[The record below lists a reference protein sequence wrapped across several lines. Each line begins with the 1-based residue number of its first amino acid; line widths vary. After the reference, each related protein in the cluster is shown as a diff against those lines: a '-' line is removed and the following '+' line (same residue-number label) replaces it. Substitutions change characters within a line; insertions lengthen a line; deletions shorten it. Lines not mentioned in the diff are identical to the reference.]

1 MTHSASPSP
10 IDQSSDFIGSET
22 ARAASEFDMLTP
34 LDATGGTSLPFI
46 CRIKGREFFMK
57 RLKPELSDN
66 EAYRN
71 LFRKEFHLGRELR
84 SPHIVKYEQLVES
97 ETDIY
102 ILRENVCGATLD
114 QKLRISPEWFGER
127 KHLDR
132 LFNQLLDAVEHM
144 HSCHVVHADLK
155 PQNVML
161 TRINNDVKIIDL
173 GFAFADSYTYSTGC
187 TPGYAAPEQQEANKQ
202 TVDASTDVYA
212 IGKLMEFIERESG
225 QRLPG
230 VYQII
235 MKRCLQKEQHRRYQH
250 VSEIKQLI
258 NRRRHLM
265 RKTIIS
271 LSVCLAVGMAALFFF
286 NTSTGFKVWKS
297 VKWNLRQVPYD
308 FRMRNVLYRYASP
321 DSTLAVVVGSKT
333 SYNGDGEDDGDNIK
347 IYAHLTLP
355 NGKICR
361 VTQIEDSAFYDGY
374 NFTSVRIPHGIKH
387 IGKDS
392 FCYCSR
398 ITCINLPASVSSI
411 GEQAFARMENL
422 QVLHLPD
429 SLQSLPIGM
438 AHHCPSLTGIKLP
451 DGIRTLPMDLLACC
465 TRLQEVVMPDSLERI
480 ERGVFWECSQLPEIT
495 LPATVKY
502 IGEFSFFHCDK
513 LRHVYLH
520 APTPPEMTNA
530 FQAKGGIVT
539 IHVPRASVNLYRQHL
554 YWKRQNIVGDL

>member
-1 MTHSASPSP
+1 MSTPTSHIESSGFMPCSHSNPDNGFEKITP
-10 IDQSSDFIGSET
+10 ID
-22 ARAASEFDMLTP
+22 AH
-34 LDATGGTSLPFI
+34 GGTSLAYVV
-46 CRIKGREFFMK
+46 RIKSKEFFMK
-57 RLKPELSDN
+57 RLKPEFQGI
-66 EAYRN
+66 EAYRD
-71 LFRKEFHLGRELR
+71 LFRKEFDLGKKLD
-84 SPHIVKYEQLVES
+84 SPHIVKYEQLVEN
-97 ETDIY
+97 EEDVY
-102 ILRENVCGATLD
+102 ILRENICGATLD
-114 QKLRISPEWFGER
+114 QKLHISPEWFGER

-132 LFNQLLDAVEHM
+132 LFNQLLEALEHM
-144 HSCHVVHADLK
+144 HNSHVVHADLK

-173 GFAFADSYTYSTGC
+173 GFAFADSYTYNTGY

-230 VYQII
+230 VYQTI

-271 LSVCLAVGMAALFFF
+271 LSVCLAVGMAAFFFF

-308 FRMRNVLYRYASP
+308 LRMRNVLYRYASP

-347 IYAHLTLP
+347 IEAHLTLP

-361 VTQIEDSAFYDGY
+361 VTKIEDSAFFDGY

-392 FCYCSR
+392 FRNCSR

-411 GEQAFARMENL
+411 GEQAFAHMENL

-429 SLQSLPIGM
+429 SLQSLPMGM

-520 APTPPEMTNA
+520 APTPPEMANA

>member
-1 MTHSASPSP
+1 MSTPTSHIESSGFMPCSHSNPDNGFEKITP
-10 IDQSSDFIGSET
+10 ID
-22 ARAASEFDMLTP
+22 AH
-34 LDATGGTSLPFI
+34 GGTSLAYVV
-46 CRIKGREFFMK
+46 RIKSKEFFMK
-57 RLKPELSDN
+57 RLKPEFQGI
-66 EAYRN
+66 EAYRD
-71 LFRKEFHLGRELR
+71 LFRKEFDLGKKLD
-84 SPHIVKYEQLVES
+84 SPHIVKYEQLVEN
-97 ETDIY
+97 EEDVY

-132 LFNQLLDAVEHM
+132 LFNQLLEALEHM
-144 HSCHVVHADLK
+144 HNSHVVHADLK

-173 GFAFADSYTYSTGC
+173 GFAFADSYTYNTGY

-230 VYQII
+230 VYQTI

-271 LSVCLAVGMAALFFF
+271 LSVCLAVGMAAFFFF

-308 FRMRNVLYRYASP
+308 LRMRNVLYRYASP

-347 IYAHLTLP
+347 IEAHLTLP

-361 VTQIEDSAFYDGY
+361 VTQIEDSAFFDGY

-392 FCYCSR
+392 FRNCSR

-411 GEQAFARMENL
+411 GEQAFAHMKNL

-429 SLQSLPIGM
+429 SLQSLPMGM

-520 APTPPEMTNA
+520 APTPPEMANA

>member
-1 MTHSASPSP
+1 MSTPTSHIESSGFMPCSHSNPDNGFEKITP
-10 IDQSSDFIGSET
+10 ID
-22 ARAASEFDMLTP
+22 AH
-34 LDATGGTSLPFI
+34 GGTSLAYVV
-46 CRIKGREFFMK
+46 RIKSKEFFMK
-57 RLKPELSDN
+57 RLKPEFQGI
-66 EAYRN
+66 EAYRD
-71 LFRKEFHLGRELR
+71 LFRKEFDLGKKLD
-84 SPHIVKYEQLVES
+84 SPHIVKYEQLVEN
-97 ETDIY
+97 EEDVY
-102 ILRENVCGATLD
+102 ILRENICGATLD
-114 QKLRISPEWFGER
+114 QKLHISPEWFGER

-230 VYQII
+230 VYQTI
-235 MKRCLQKEQHRRYQH
+235 MKRCLQKDQHRRYQH

-271 LSVCLAVGMAALFFF
+271 LSVCLAVGMAAFFFF

-308 FRMRNVLYRYASP
+308 LRMRNVLYRYASP

-347 IYAHLTLP
+347 IDAHLTLP

-361 VTQIEDSAFYDGY
+361 VTQIEDSAFFDGY

-392 FCYCSR
+392 FCNCSR
-398 ITCINLPASVSSI
+398 ITCINLPASVGSI
-411 GEQAFARMENL
+411 GEQAFAHMENL

-429 SLQSLPIGM
+429 SLQSLPMGM

-530 FQAKGGIVT
+530 FQEKGGIVT

>member
-1 MTHSASPSP
+1 MSTPTSHIESSGFMPCSHSNPDNGFEKITP
-10 IDQSSDFIGSET
+10 ID
-22 ARAASEFDMLTP
+22 AH
-34 LDATGGTSLPFI
+34 GGTSLAYVV
-46 CRIKGREFFMK
+46 RIKSKEFFMK
-57 RLKPELSDN
+57 RLKPEFQGI
-66 EAYRN
+66 EAYRD
-71 LFRKEFHLGRELR
+71 LFRKEFDLGKKLD
-84 SPHIVKYEQLVES
+84 SPHIVKYEQLVEN
-97 ETDIY
+97 EEDVY
-102 ILRENVCGATLD
+102 ILRENICGATLD
-114 QKLRISPEWFGER
+114 QKLHISPEWFGER

-132 LFNQLLDAVEHM
+132 LFNQLLEALEHM
-144 HSCHVVHADLK
+144 HNSHVVHADLK

-173 GFAFADSYTYSTGC
+173 GFAFADSYTYNTGY

-230 VYQII
+230 VYQTI

-271 LSVCLAVGMAALFFF
+271 LSVCLAVGMAAFFFF

-308 FRMRNVLYRYASP
+308 LRMRNVLYRYASP

-347 IYAHLTLP
+347 IEAHLTLP

-361 VTQIEDSAFYDGY
+361 VTQIEDSAFFDGY

-392 FCYCSR
+392 FRNCSR

-411 GEQAFARMENL
+411 GEQAFAHMENL

-429 SLQSLPIGM
+429 SLQSLPMGM

-451 DGIRTLPMDLLACC
+451 DDIRTLPMDLLACC

-520 APTPPEMTNA
+520 APTPPEMANA